1 MEKAFVF
8 VVVFLG
14 VIALSAVMG
23 LLIAFPVMWLW
34 NWLAPDL
41 FRGPIIGYWQAYGIY
56 LLCAILF
63 KSSSSSS
70 SKS

>member
-1 MEKAFVF
+1 VEKIFLIAVL
-8 VVVFLG
+8 VLG
-14 VIALSAVMG
+14 VIAINAVLG
-23 LLIAFPVMWLW
+23 LLVAFPVMWLW
-34 NWLAPDL
+34 NWLAPTVFHL
-41 FRGPIIGYWQAYGIY
+41 PLLTYWQAYGLY

>member
-1 MEKAFVF
+1 MDKIFLFA
-8 VVVFLG
+8 VVFLG
-14 VIALSAVMG
+14 VIAIAAVMG

-34 NWLAPDL
+34 NWVVVDL
-41 FRGPIIGYWQAYGIY
+41 FRTPVISYWQAYGLY

>member
-1 MEKAFVF
+1 MQTILLYA
-8 VVVFLG
+8 VVILG

-23 LLIAFPVMWLW
+23 LLIAFPVMWIW
-34 NWLAPDL
+34 NWVLPDL
-41 FRGPIIGYWQAYGIY
+41 LHAPVINYWQAYGLY